1 MRDKPMI
8 KSLTQTFV
16 TGATLLVAYLLYFV
30 VSAILTFI
38 IGFPIGI
45 GIYTIVKGLELL
57 FNGV

>member
-1 MRDKPMI
+1 MTT
-8 KSLTQTFV
+8 LTLIV
-16 TGATLLVAYLLYFV
+16 GYLLYFV

-45 GIYTIVKGLELL
+45 GIYTVVKGLEIL

>member
-1 MRDKPMI
+1 MI